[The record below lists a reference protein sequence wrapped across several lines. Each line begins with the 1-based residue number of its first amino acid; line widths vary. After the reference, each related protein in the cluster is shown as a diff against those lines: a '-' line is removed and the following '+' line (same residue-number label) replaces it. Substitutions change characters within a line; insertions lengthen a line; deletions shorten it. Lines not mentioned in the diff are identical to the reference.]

1 MAKGNKLGDR
11 RIRHDHFHDR
21 AKDAGFR
28 ARAVF
33 KLEELDRAHGLL
45 HPGDRVLD
53 LGCAPGSWL
62 QYARGRIGARGA
74 MVGID
79 RVAIPGIP
87 GARLLVGDVFTV
99 VPADLLGELPG
110 FDVVMSDMAPD
121 TTGIRHVDQARSE
134 ALFERALELAVATLV
149 PGGRFVGKLFQG
161 PDLKR
166 LVEACRAQF
175 TSVKVVKPASSRTIS
190 IEQYVTGSGFRGRP
204 AAREPAPTAP
214 TGPTGPSGAGS

>member
-1 MAKGNKLGDR
+1 MAKSKLGDR
-11 RIRHDHFHDR
+11 RVRHDHFHDR

-33 KLEELDRAHGLL
+33 KLEEIDRAIHLL

-62 QYARGRIGARGA
+62 QYARGRIGAGAA

-99 VPADLLGELPG
+99 VPADLLGDLPG
-110 FDVVMSDMAPD
+110 FEVVLSDMAPD

-134 ALFERALELAVATLV
+134 GLFERALELAVATLL

-161 PDLKR
+161 PELKR

-175 TSVKVVKPASSRTIS
+175 TAVKVIKPASSRTIS
-190 IEQYVTGSGFRGRP
+190 IEQYVACSGFRGRP
-204 AAREPAPTAP
+204 VAMLTTGAAP
-214 TGPTGPSGAGS
+214 